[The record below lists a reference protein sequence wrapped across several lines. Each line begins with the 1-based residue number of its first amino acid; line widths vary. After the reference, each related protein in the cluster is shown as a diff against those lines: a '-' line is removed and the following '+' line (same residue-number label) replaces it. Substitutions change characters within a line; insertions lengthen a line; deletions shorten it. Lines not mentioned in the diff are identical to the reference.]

1 VRAATFPVS
10 DPRADPGE
18 VQLTVSGVSKHF
30 GGVRAVEDVTL
41 TVRCGELIS
50 IIGPNGAGK
59 TSLLNMISG
68 FYRPDTGSISFE
80 GRDIIG
86 TRPSGIAAMGIARTF
101 QNIALFSGMTVLDNI
116 MLGRHVHMK
125 AGVLSSFVYWGLAQ
139 KEEVAH
145 RARVEELIE
154 ILELEDLRKQ
164 LTSGLAY
171 GLRKRV
177 ELARALAL
185 DPKLLLLDEPMGGM
199 NQEEKEDMARFILE
213 TNQQWGTNDHPDRAR
228 HGGGDGHLGSR
239 RRARS
244 RPQDRRGQPR
254 RSAAPPRR
262 DHRLSRNRQGARRGR
277 RMTATTLPRLLRRN
291 AESMAVRPAMREKSH
306 GIWQTFTWAQSWDQV
321 RDFASG
327 LSASGFRRGDKLAV
341 IGDNRPRLYW
351 AQLAAQCLGG
361 AAVPMYQDS
370 IATELVFVLN
380 HAEVSVVVAE
390 DQEQVDKIL
399 SLKDS
404 LPHLEL
410 VVYDDPRGLRHYA
423 TAVLKSFDELQ
434 ATGRE
439 FAVSHRGWVGAEID
453 KGDPDDLALLTYTS
467 GTTGHPKGVMLSYA
481 NLLSSAQAFVEAED
495 IRATDELL
503 CYLPMA
509 WIGESLFSLVL
520 TVLVGFTCN
529 CPERPQ
535 TVQRDL
541 RELGPTIAIAPPRI
555 WENMLTL
562 LRVRA
567 ADSTPF
573 KRKVFEFFRGL
584 AERAEVLKGEGKQTV
599 CVCAARPPPWRSPR
613 LRPGPRPAGF
623 APGALGLHRRRAARS
638 RYLQILPLVRDQHKA
653 SLGLDRAFRPR
664 LAATGQRGGSR
675 HCGPDNSGDRG
686 PDRRGR

>member
-1 VRAATFPVS
+1 
-10 DPRADPGE
+10 
-18 VQLTVSGVSKHF
+18 
-30 GGVRAVEDVTL
+30 
-41 TVRCGELIS
+41 
-50 IIGPNGAGK
+50 
-59 TSLLNMISG
+59 
-68 FYRPDTGSISFE
+68 
-80 GRDIIG
+80 
-86 TRPSGIAAMGIARTF
+86 
-101 QNIALFSGMTVLDNI
+101 
-116 MLGRHVHMK
+116 
-125 AGVLSSFVYWGLAQ
+125 
-139 KEEVAH
+139 
-145 RARVEELIE
+145 
-154 ILELEDLRKQ
+154 
-164 LTSGLAY
+164 
-171 GLRKRV
+171 
-177 ELARALAL
+177 
-185 DPKLLLLDEPMGGM
+185 
-199 NQEEKEDMARFILE
+199 
-213 TNQQWGTNDHPDRAR
+213 
-228 HGGGDGHLGSR
+228 
-239 RRARS
+239 
-244 RPQDRRGQPR
+244 
-254 RSAAPPRR
+254 
-262 DHRLSRNRQGARRGR
+262 
-277 RMTATTLPRLLRRN
+277 MTATTLPRLLRRN

-439 FAVSHRGWVGAEID
+439 FAVSHPGWVGAEID

-584 AERAEVLKGEGKQTV
+584 AERAEVLKGEGKQPS
-599 CVCAARPPPWRSPR
+599 AFAR
-613 LRPGPRPAGF
+613 
-623 APGALGLHRRRAARS
+623 LGLLLGEVLV
-638 RYLQILPLVRDQHKA
+638 YGPVRDQLGLRRARWVYTGGAPLGPDTFKFFRSFGINIKQVWGSTELSGLA
-653 SLGLDRAFRPR
+653 SLQPDSEADPDTVGRIIPGTEVRIAEDGEVLIRSTAVFRGYYKQPD
-664 LAATGQRGGSR
+664 ATR
-675 HCGPDNSGDRG
+675 DTMTESGWFRTGDSG
-686 PDRRGR
+686 FVDRRGHLVIVDRAKDVGKLADGTPFAPQFVENKLKFSPFVAEAVAFGDRRPFVAAIVAIDLTTVGNWAERRNLAYTSFQDLSGKPEVRRLIGTAIAEVNTSLPAAARINRFLLLNKEFDADDNEITRTRKIRRRFVAEKYATVVEAFYSGEQEVGLTTEITYEDGRKAILTSTIAIEDVVKGAEPAREPAYA